1 MSQRVEIERAGNRKT
16 HALTADESGVAPVLL
31 RLARDYLSGHWLTL
45 AAAMLAMI
53 VTSAMT
59 MALAYIVQPA
69 IRELFLN
76 KNGQFLLPIPLAACA
91 ILIARAASF
100 YAQQTLVGSLGERIV
115 AATQRDMFDRLI
127 RRDLASLNEVHSGQ
141 FVSNFLYDATQ
152 MRDAITKG
160 AAAIG
165 LEAVQLLGLAAL
177 MVYQAWQLALLSL
190 IVLPLVAWV
199 MQRIGRSMR
208 RASTRGMEETGNLS
222 TTLSEALDGRRIIKA
237 YGLEQHASLRAHL
250 RLQQRLRHL
259 LKIVRTSAAAI
270 PAADVFA
277 GFVVALTL
285 IYAGY
290 LSVHHELEV
299 DRFASFLAA
308 LLLAQQPVR
317 NLGQLWTVA
326 SAGVAAATR
335 VFRVMDAAPTIVDRP
350 GAKILTVPF
359 APRGGRVDFKD
370 VSFAYGASAL
380 IPAVDRLNLS
390 VAPGEKVAIVGPSG
404 AGKSTLFN
412 LLLRFYDPQAG
423 RIEIDGQDIRDVT
436 LKSLRSNFA
445 LVTQE
450 PILFDETIADN
461 IALGRT
467 GASLADVEGAASA
480 AAADGFIGELPH
492 GYDSRIGEGG
502 LKLSGGQRQRI
513 AIARAMLRNAPIL
526 LLDEAT
532 SSLDTESERQ
542 VHGALARLM
551 KNRTTIVI
559 AHRLSTVQDAD
570 RIYVLDRGRI
580 AESGTHKE
588 LVALGGLYAR
598 LYRSN
603 FETPEPTIATAEA
616 VLQA

>member
-1 MSQRVEIERAGNRKT
+1 V
-16 HALTADESGVAPVLL
+16 
-31 RLARDYLSGHWLTL
+31 
-45 AAAMLAMI
+45 
-53 VTSAMT
+53 
-59 MALAYIVQPA
+59 
-69 IRELFLN
+69 
-76 KNGQFLLPIPLAACA
+76 
-91 ILIARAASF
+91 RAASF

-115 AATQRDMFDRLI
+115 AATQRDMFDSLI

-165 LEAVQLLGLAAL
+165 LEVVQLLGLAAL

-190 IVLPLVAWV
+190 IVLPIVAWV

-237 YGLEQHASLRAHL
+237 YGLEQHASRRAQL

-285 IYAGY
+285 LYAGY

-350 GAKILTVPF
+350 GATILTVPF
-359 APRGGRVDFKD
+359 APRGGRVEFKD
-370 VSFAYGASAL
+370 VSFAYGASGL
-380 IPAVDRLNLS
+380 VPAVDRLNLT

-412 LLLRFYDPQAG
+412 LLLRFYDPQVG

-436 LKSLRSNFA
+436 LKSLRNNFA

-450 PILFDETIADN
+450 PILFDETIMDN

-467 GASLADVEGAASA
+467 GASRAEVEAAASA
-480 AAADGFIGELPH
+480 AAADGFIGELSH
-492 GYDSRIGEGG
+492 GYESRIGEGG

-542 VHGALARLM
+542 VHDALARLM
-551 KNRTTIVI
+551 KNRTTMVI

-580 AESGTHKE
+580 AETGTHKE
-588 LVALGGLYAR
+588 LIALGGLYAR
-598 LYRSN
+598 LYQSN
-603 FETPEPTIATAEA
+603 FEASEPVVATVEA